1 MNSTTT
7 TELKTKMP
15 KTKQVVVASYHV
27 NDVFR
32 VPAGIEL
39 TMDETGPDWWVKWGT
54 LHIETETGVLEIA
67 PVYSAAEHED
77 WKRPDETKVDDARG
91 WDCANDSDD
100 EEEVEFQPKAG
111 ATPWD
116 RNGVVVP
123 ALEVKPKEALPPPT
137 AVPAL
142 TLTRQDPP
150 RACLTR
156 EIHKKNGETLSF
168 TDDELRAIEWESA
181 PASFHAWVESMSTR
195 DIARALWNRLNA
207 NERFE
212 LLEEEEGDE
221 EEDEESE
228 DEESEDE
235 DKGWR
240 NGEGECEEDKD
251 EEDED
256 PVIALLTKVEKKA
269 TKEEVNRAAM
279 SEEPIV
285 GLRALAEKKG
295 IAIPEFVKNVTEEW
309 EEVKMKVKA
318 EATKEEWAKWED
330 DPTIA
335 GLRALAYAKG
345 IATPPESPE

>member
-54 LHIETETGVLEIA
+54 LHIETETGVLEIE

-77 WKRPDETKVDDARG
+77 WKRPDETKVDDASG
-91 WDCANDSDD
+91 WVCANDSDD

-123 ALEVKPKEALPPPT
+123 ALEVKPKEAPKK
-137 AVPAL
+137 V
-142 TLTRQDPP
+142 DPV

-156 EIHKKNGETLSF
+156 EIHKTNGETLSF

-212 LLEEEEGDE
+212 LLEEEEGDDE
-221 EEDEESE
+221 EGESE
-228 DEESEDE
+228 DGESEGEESEDE

-251 EEDED
+251 ESEEDED

-269 TKEEVNRAAM
+269 TEEEVNRACRT
-279 SEEPIV
+279 EEPIA